1 MTEMTTPAGSEKG
14 VRMKLTKTR
23 VEALPVPA
31 DGQALYWDTDAKGFG
46 VRVSASG
53 KRSYIVQGRVNG
65 KSRRFTLGPHGVL
78 TCDQAR
84 QRALATM
91 LGMRDGT
98 DPLAQKK
105 AAAAHSVTL
114 REVMMDYIAHKRT
127 KHGAL
132 RPLSKADIE
141 KHVTKTFK
149 DWADEPVAK
158 ITRDACVKAFRELS
172 KTAPAQANQAFRNLR
187 ALLNWARET
196 NATPDGDYP
205 LLPVNPVTTMFR
217 STQWNPEKPRKG
229 RVPFDRIGAVWSALR
244 AKSNPQANDPTTCT
258 GADLISFLMLTGAR
272 ITEGASLKWE
282 DVMLDEKVPSF
293 TFQQTKNH
301 NAITLP
307 MSVQMVQLLKGR
319 LAVRRED
326 EPYVFP
332 SGHGKKSGYMKDPRA
347 MFDRVSEVAG
357 IHLSAHD
364 MRRTFLSVA
373 YACHIEMWRAELLT
387 NHVSGSA
394 GTVTVRHYTET
405 SDLRYLLPEVQS
417 IADYITTAP
426 TEVEAGDANEAS
438 KQADD

>member
-1 MTEMTTPAGSEKG
+1 MTEITTPAGSEKG

-31 DGQALYWDTDAKGFG
+31 EGQALYWDTDAKGFG
-46 VRVSASG
+46 VRISASG

-65 KSRRFTLGPHGVL
+65 KSRRFTLAPHGVL

-84 QRALATM
+84 QRALATL
-91 LGMRDGT
+91 LGMRDGS
-98 DPLAQKK
+98 DPLVQKK
-105 AAAAHSVTL
+105 AVAAHSVTL
-114 REVMMDYIAHKRT
+114 RDVMADYIAHKRT
-127 KHGAL
+127 KHGPL
-132 RPLSKADIE
+132 RPLSKADVE

-149 DWADEPVAK
+149 DWADEPVVK
-158 ITRDACVKAFRELS
+158 ITRDACTRRFRELS
-172 KTAPAQANQAFRNLR
+172 KDTPAQANQAFRNLR

-205 LLPVNPVTTMFR
+205 LLPVNPVTAMFR

-229 RVPFDRIGAVWSALR
+229 RVPLDRIGAVWSALR
-244 AKSNPQANDPTTCT
+244 AKANPQANAPTTCT
-258 GADLISFLMLTGAR
+258 GADLISFLLLTGAR

-282 DVMLDEKVPSF
+282 DVRLDEKVPSF
-293 TFQQTKNH
+293 RFQQTKNH

-307 MSVQMVQLLKGR
+307 MSIQLAEVLRGR
-319 LAVRRED
+319 LAVRRAGEV
-326 EPYVFP
+326 YVFP
-332 SGHGKKSGYMKDPRA
+332 SGRCEGGGGKKSGHMKDPRA
-347 MFDRVSEVAG
+347 LFALVSAVAG
-357 IHLSAHD
+357 MHLSAHD
-364 MRRTFLSVA
+364 MRRTFLSIA
-373 YACHIEMWRAELLT
+373 YACNVEMWRAELLT

-426 TEVEAGDANEAS
+426 ISMTIVS
-438 KQADD
+438 